1 MIGGAQRSTCPPCP
15 GTFFSSCVWQ
25 VVSYLCCKC
34 FSTYR
39 HDARLASRGGTHVVY
54 VEISSALQIRAISQ
68 SLITSRSILVFV
80 ILMIQN
86 ARPFSIANTP
96 NRKRTLGCVPSM
108 NRLTDMR
115 RCWREDR
122 ISNSCQYDSSLN
134 FF

>member
-1 MIGGAQRSTCPPCP
+1 
-15 GTFFSSCVWQ
+15 
-25 VVSYLCCKC
+25 
-34 FSTYR
+34 
-39 HDARLASRGGTHVVY
+39 VVY

-108 NRLTDMR
+108 NRHEEMLKGR
-115 RCWREDR
+115 Q
-122 ISNSCQYDSSLN
+122 N
-134 FF
+134 